1 MYYRDYSVDKYEK
14 GGKMADGGEIGE
26 VNTEVSTI
34 KRNIMGTTDIM
45 LKIKGMKKPQEFIV
59 YPISSEQSGKPIMIQ
74 SSTRIGYLDL
84 KSGKG
89 LMSQS
94 HTNGAYGYH
103 FSNDK
108 KVPFRISEIDLQRIK
123 EHIQST
129 AGSKVGSSVVFSD
142 NTGAGMMAKG
152 GGVDTLS
159 KNGRKVFNEMKRKK
173 QDRYYIDARRV
184 GFFAK
189 DMKITLSE
197 KEMNDVADLY
207 VSTSGM
213 MEHGGMMA
221 KGGVLSKFNPM
232 DLVGKSIVLDDM
244 KYGVKG
250 SGRIKEVDVIDDD
263 NIQITYSDVA
273 SDRMITPKGFSKEEL
288 YKLTKVK
295 LIERNRNKSRI
306 YQS

>member
-14 GGKMADGGEIGE
+14 GGEMANGGEIGE
-26 VNTEVSTI
+26 VNTEVYTI

-108 KVPFRISEIDLQRIK
+108 KVPFRISEIDLQKIK

-129 AGSKVGSSVVFSD
+129 AGSKVGNSVVFSD
-142 NTGAGMMAKG
+142 NTGA
-152 GGVDTLS
+152 
-159 KNGRKVFNEMKRKK
+159 
-173 QDRYYIDARRV
+173 
-184 GFFAK
+184 
-189 DMKITLSE
+189 
-197 KEMNDVADLY
+197 
-207 VSTSGM
+207 
-213 MEHGGMMA
+213 GMMA

-232 DLVGKSIVLDDM
+232 DLVGKSIVLGDM
-244 KYGVKG
+244 KYGVTG
-250 SGRIKEVDVIDDD
+250 SGRIKEVDVIND
-263 NIQITYSDVA
+263 NNIKITYSDVA

-295 LIERNRNKSRI
+295 RIERNRNKSKI